1 METRFYRRPRVESP
15 SLVAA
20 WPGMGYL
27 AKISAEYLR
36 DSLRADMFAEIVTYQ
51 SVIRY
56 VDGLA
61 ELSFSRHR
69 FYEAPDANLVICVG
83 DDQPLTASESV
94 SLAEAVMDVAEELG
108 VRMVYTMAAM
118 PTGYEGEP
126 RVYGIGNS
134 VRSLRKLREHG
145 IEVMR
150 GEGGVSGLNGI
161 LIGVAAKRGVDG
173 VCLLGEIRYVDV
185 PQFESAAYVL
195 KVLTGMLGLTLD
207 LSKLM
212 RRAEEV
218 KRMTKKGRVGG
229 ERLGYVS

>member
-1 METRFYRRPRVESP
+1 METRFYRKPKTENPV
-15 SLVAA
+15 LVAA

-36 DSLRADMFAEIVTYQ
+36 ERLDADMFAEIVTYQ
-51 SVIRY
+51 SIIRY

-83 DDQPLTASESV
+83 DDQPVTATESV
-94 SLAEAVMDVAEELG
+94 RLAEAVMDVAGELG
-108 VRMVYTMAAM
+108 VRMVYTMAAL
-118 PTGYEGEP
+118 PTGYEDVP
-126 RVYGIGNS
+126 KVYGIGNS
-134 VRSLRKLREHG
+134 VRSIRMLREHG

-150 GEGGVSGLNGI
+150 GEGGVSGLNGV
-161 LIGVAAKRGVDG
+161 LIGVAAKRGIDG
-173 VCLLGEIRYVDV
+173 VCLLCEIRYVDV
-185 PQFESAAYVL
+185 PQFESAMYVL
-195 KVLTGMLGLTLD
+195 KALTGMLGVEVD
-207 LSKLM
+207 LSGLR

-218 KRMTKKGRVGG
+218 KLMTKKAKTGG